1 LEAQVSASESGK
13 RRKAKAEKQRL
24 AGLPRVPNKDAAWAL
39 FRQRL
44 GDVEYDDNYRS
55 GFMDDPAQRADWEQ
69 RQRQGCCGSFDMSV
83 MIDEREFVM
92 GCNYGH

>member
-1 LEAQVSASESGK
+1 MSTSQSGK

-24 AGLPRVPNKDAAWAL
+24 AALPRVPDMKAAWAL
-39 FRQRL
+39 FTEKL

-55 GFMDDPAQRADWEQ
+55 GFVDDPAQMAVYDRAV
-69 RQRQGCCGSFDMSV
+69 RQGCCGSFDMSV